1 MDTRDEERKA
11 CGELPR
17 YAATFDSGTTAL
29 KGALVAQDG
38 RIVASA
44 SEDLDLVIAGS
55 HGEYREQDPDQWWR
69 AFVAVSRRM
78 LAEAAANEPG
88 LHVGD
93 SGDSNDSAVAGRIA
107 GIIFSGQMQDV
118 IALDR
123 DFNPVR
129 NAILYSDGRAE
140 EEAVELAERYGATA
154 GNAADDTV
162 NDDTVNDG
170 TVSVGKA
177 SDASREAGSR
187 RFLDVV
193 GNRLEGCLPLPK
205 LMWMRA
211 HEPELFARTAHV
223 LISSKDYLIARLTGR
238 CIGDVAACSTAGAM
252 NIRSGEW
259 DTALLKAAGI
269 ADGRDAGAGANASDA
284 DDGTSGA
291 DAVGDACFGRGG
303 ILPELH
309 RPQDVVGEVTP
320 QAAILSGFAPGTPV
334 FAGIGDA
341 GATTFASGVDRPG
354 RYNINLGT
362 SGWIA
367 TVSPEPFVDK
377 PGAANLAF
385 GVAPGF
391 VNAVPFLNAGDVHKW
406 VTRTLAGVI
415 DAGTSASTDAGGD
428 AGTSETPDYA
438 KTHDLIERSQ
448 PGANGV
454 LCLPYLVGERFP
466 VMNPSIRG
474 AYVGISPDTTR
485 ADLVRAALEG
495 VAFSIRQGME
505 SFDTAP
511 EEISLIGGGA
521 REPAWCQIMAD
532 VLGSAITV
540 FANAD
545 ILPAV
550 ALASLVFQ
558 NPQILTDAAQ
568 GTTYSPNQAATT
580 TYDRIYPKFL
590 TLYPALSAMK

>member
-1 MDTRDEERKA
+1 
-11 CGELPR
+11 
-17 YAATFDSGTTAL
+17 
-29 KGALVAQDG
+29 
-38 RIVASA
+38 
-44 SEDLDLVIAGS
+44 
-55 HGEYREQDPDQWWR
+55 
-69 AFVAVSRRM
+69 
-78 LAEAAANEPG
+78 
-88 LHVGD
+88 
-93 SGDSNDSAVAGRIA
+93 
-107 GIIFSGQMQDV
+107 MQDV

-123 DFNPVR
+123 DLNPVR

-154 GNAADDTV
+154 GNAADNTV

-170 TVSVGKA
+170 TVSVGKT
-177 SDASREAGSR
+177 SDASRETGSR

-211 HEPELFARTAHV
+211 HEPELFARTVHV

-252 NIRSGEW
+252 DIRSGEW
-259 DTALLKAAGI
+259 DAGLLKASGI
-269 ADGRDAGAGANASDA
+269 VGGGDAGTGLNASDA
-284 DDGTSGA
+284 DGGASGA
-291 DAVGDACFGRGG
+291 DVVDATCFGRGG

-309 RPQDVVGEVTP
+309 RPQDVVGEVTS
-320 QAAILSGFAPGTPV
+320 QAAALTGFAPGTPV

-406 VTRTLAGVI
+406 VTRALAGV
-415 DAGTSASTDAGGD
+415 TSATPE
-428 AGTSETPDYA
+428 TSDYA
-438 KTHDLIERSQ
+438 AAHDLIEQSR

-532 VLGSAITV
+532 VLAHDIKV
-540 FANAD
+540 FTNAD

-558 NPQILTDAAQ
+558 NPRILTDAAQ
-568 GTTYSPNQAATT
+568 GTTYTPDPAATAV
-580 TYDRIYPKFL
+580 YGRIYPRFL
-590 TLYPALSAMK
+590 TLYPALSTMK

>member
-1 MDTRDEERKA
+1 MGGMDMRDEERKT
-11 CGELPR
+11 CGEPPR

-29 KGALVAQDG
+29 KGALVAENG

-44 SEDLDLVIAGS
+44 SEDLDLIIAGP
-55 HGEYREQDPDQWWR
+55 HGEYREQDPNQWWR
-69 AFVAVSRRM
+69 AFVVVSRRM
-78 LAEAAANEPG
+78 LADAAANEPG
-88 LHVGD
+88 FH
-93 SGDSNDSAVAGRIA
+93 SGGKDRIA
-107 GIIFSGQMQDV
+107 GLTFSGQMQDV

-123 DFNPVR
+123 DLNPVH
-129 NAILYSDGRAE
+129 NAILYSDGRAQ
-140 EEAVELAERYGATA
+140 EEADELAERYG
-154 GNAADDTV
+154 
-162 NDDTVNDG
+162 
-170 TVSVGKA
+170 SK
-177 SDASREAGSR
+177 

-238 CIGDVAACSTAGAM
+238 CVGDVAACSTAGAM
-252 NIRSGEW
+252 DIRSGEW
-259 DTALLKAAGI
+259 DAGLLK
-269 ADGRDAGAGANASDA
+269 
-284 DDGTSGA
+284 TSEIE
-291 DAVGDACFGRGG
+291 RG

-309 RPQDVVGEVTP
+309 RPQDVVGEVMP
-320 QAAILSGFAPGTPV
+320 EAAALTGFAVGTPV

-406 VTRTLAGVI
+406 VTRALAGE
-415 DAGTSASTDAGGD
+415 TSANP
-428 AGTSETPDYA
+428 ETPDYA
-438 KTHDLIERSQ
+438 AAHDLIERSE
-448 PGANGV
+448 PGSNGV

-505 SFDTAP
+505 SFDAAP

-532 VLGSAITV
+532 VLAHDIKV
-540 FANAD
+540 FTNAD

-558 NPQILTDAAQ
+558 NPRILTDAIQ
-568 GTTYSPNQAATT
+568 STTYTPDPAAAAV
-580 TYDRIYPKFL
+580 YDTIYPRFL
-590 TLYPALSAMK
+590 TLYPALSTLK

>member
-1 MDTRDEERKA
+1 MRDETRKA
-11 CGELPR
+11 CVDAPR

-38 RIVASA
+38 RIVAST
-44 SEDLDLVIAGS
+44 SEDLDLVIAGP
-55 HGEYREQDPDQWWR
+55 HGEYREQDPDQWWH

-78 LAEAAANEPG
+78 LAEAVANEPG
-88 LHVGD
+88 LHVGG

-118 IALDR
+118 IVLDR
-123 DFNPVR
+123 DLNPVR

-140 EEAVELAERYGATA
+140 EEAAELAERY
-154 GNAADDTV
+154 
-162 NDDTVNDG
+162 
-170 TVSVGKA
+170 
-177 SDASREAGSR
+177 GSR

-211 HEPELFARTAHV
+211 HEPDASARTAHV

-238 CIGDVAACSTAGAM
+238 CVGDVAACSTAGAM
-252 NIRSGEW
+252 GIRSGEW
-259 DTALLKAAGI
+259 DARLLKAADI
-269 ADGRDAGAGANASDA
+269 DH
-284 DDGTSGA
+284 
-291 DAVGDACFGRGG
+291 G

-309 RPQDVVGEVTP
+309 RPQDIVGEVTP
-320 QAAILSGFAPGTPV
+320 QAAILTGFAPGTPV

-367 TVSPEPFVDK
+367 TVSSEPFVDK

-406 VTRTLAGVI
+406 VTRALAGVA
-415 DAGTSASTDAGGD
+415 DASTDAGAD
-428 AGTSETPDYA
+428 SGTGETPDYA
-438 KTHDLIERSQ
+438 KAHDLIERSQ

-568 GTTYSPNQAATT
+568 GTTYTPDPAAASV
-580 TYDRIYPKFL
+580 YDTLYPKFL
-590 TLYPALSAMK
+590 KLYPALSSLM

>member
-1 MDTRDEERKA
+1 MGGMDTRDTWNEDEARKA
-11 CGELPR
+11 CGDAPR

-44 SEDLDLVIAGS
+44 SEDLDLVIAWP
-55 HGEYREQDPDQWWR
+55 HGEYREQDPDQWWH

-88 LHVGD
+88 LHVGG
-93 SGDSNDSAVAGRIA
+93 SGDSNDSAVAGRVA

-123 DFNPVR
+123 DLNPVR

-140 EEAVELAERYGATA
+140 EKAAELAERCGATA
-154 GNAADDTV
+154 GNAADDTI
-162 NDDTVNDG
+162 NDDTVA
-170 TVSVGKA
+170 VGKA
-177 SDASREAGSR
+177 SDAFREAGSR

-211 HEPELFARTAHV
+211 HEPETFARTVHV

-252 NIRSGEW
+252 DIRSGEW
-259 DTALLKAAGI
+259 DTGLLKASGI
-269 ADGRDAGAGANASDA
+269 AGAGDA
-284 DDGTSGA
+284 DDGASSA
-291 DAVGDACFGRGG
+291 DVVGDAHPDHG

-309 RPQDVVGEVTP
+309 RPQDIVGEVTP
-320 QAAILSGFAPGTPV
+320 QAAILTGFAPGTPV

-406 VTRTLAGVI
+406 ATRALAGVT
-415 DAGTSASTDAGGD
+415 DASTDAGAGAGGD
-428 AGTSETPDYA
+428 AGTGETPDYA
-438 KTHDLIERSQ
+438 KAHDLIERSQ

-485 ADLVRAALEG
+485 ADLVRAVLEG

-558 NPQILTDAAQ
+558 DPQILTDAAQ

-590 TLYPALSAMK
+590 TLYPALSTMK

>member
-406 VTRTLAGVI
+406 VTRALAGVTDASA
-415 DAGTSASTDAGGD
+415 DAGEE
-428 AGTSETPDYA
+428 AGTGETPDYA
-438 KTHDLIERSQ
+438 KAHDLIERSQ

-505 SFDTAP
+505 SFDAAP

-532 VLGSAITV
+532 VLAHDVKV
-540 FANAD
+540 FTNAD

-558 NPQILTDAAQ
+558 DPQILTDAIQ
-568 GTTYSPNQAATT
+568 STIYTPDPAAVAA
-580 TYDRIYPKFL
+580 YDRTYLKFL
-590 TLYPALSAMK
+590 KLYPALASLM

>member
-1 MDTRDEERKA
+1 MGGMDTRDAWNEDEARKA
-11 CGELPR
+11 RKDELRGDALRGVTQHGDAPR

-44 SEDLDLVIAGS
+44 SEDLDLVIAGP
-55 HGEYREQDPDQWWR
+55 HGEYRGQDPDQWWR

-78 LAEAAANEPG
+78 FAEATANEPG
-88 LHVGD
+88 FHTGD
-93 SGDSNDSAVAGRIA
+93 LDGFDDSNDSVAVGRIA

-123 DFNPVR
+123 DLNPVR

-140 EEAVELAERYGATA
+140 EEAAELAERY
-154 GNAADDTV
+154 
-162 NDDTVNDG
+162 
-170 TVSVGKA
+170 
-177 SDASREAGSR
+177 GSR

-211 HEPELFARTAHV
+211 HEPETFARTVHV

-238 CIGDVAACSTAGAM
+238 CIGDVAACSTTGAM
-252 NIRSGEW
+252 DIRSGEW
-259 DTALLKAAGI
+259 DTGLLKASGI
-269 ADGRDAGAGANASDA
+269 AGAGDA
-284 DDGTSGA
+284 DDGASSA
-291 DAVGDACFGRGG
+291 DVVGDAHPGHG

-309 RPQDVVGEVTP
+309 RPQDIVGEVTP
-320 QAAILSGFAPGTPV
+320 QAAILTGFAPGTPV

-367 TVSPEPFVDK
+367 TVSSEPFVDK

-406 VTRTLAGVI
+406 ATRALAGVA
-415 DAGTSASTDAGGD
+415 DASAGAGGDTSTDAGTG
-428 AGTSETPDYA
+428 ENPDYA
-438 KTHDLIERSQ
+438 KAHDLIERSQ

-505 SFDTAP
+505 SFDTVP

-532 VLGSAITV
+532 VLTHDIKV

-568 GTTYSPNQAATT
+568 GTTYSPNQAATA

-590 TLYPALSAMK
+590 TLYPALSILK